1 MQSQWSNNNN
11 GDDDTC
17 QLTGTPAD
25 EPTGPTVITSPRISR
40 TPMTTVTCASST
52 HSIPINVILP
62 SLSLLDAHN
71 SVGSLSP
78 TTRFFQQPW
87 LSPATEQGSMDIQ
100 QQQQQ
105 QQQPAF
111 LSPQPFCSS
120 YYGSLGST
128 SYKSPSC
135 ASSYFDFSHVD
146 VVMDDG
152 SRQKRTVSLSTVPRF
167 PSIPS
172 LLSPRAGVNETT
184 KLLASP
190 TSYDDRQHQQQH
202 QLYYITTA
210 QQQLTKSKIRGLVGE
225 DSDDDDEGSGRL
237 DSIQSNPMYTWLRS
251 LFTLTTKQQQVLKC
265 SLAYVLGSL
274 FTFVPV
280 LHDWINNGD
289 SSGRNQVASH
299 MAATVTVFFN
309 PAKSVGGMIEAAGLG
324 WIMTLA
330 ALSVCLASLWTT
342 EYLMD
347 TQHQFYLSYGITLF
361 GWLLASTLF
370 LAFLKAQYARRPS
383 VGTASSLA
391 FILLFPIL
399 VREHT
404 LEGSEYGRQKI
415 QDNFAIV
422 AIGTAI
428 SAVVCVLIWPQTAT
442 KKFNSN
448 MIDSLS
454 SLRVLLK
461 LLTKTFLLDTD
472 LPDFKANEPLTKAI
486 KTHNASFTALQSSLR
501 EARLEWWWWLRW
513 DDNDEDGHECMVK
526 SMQRLTL
533 HIGGLRKSCGLQF
546 DRIQQTTT
554 ATAEENDPAAS
565 AEENDPHVTYN
576 IKADNHRRTFERT
589 LKRERSMTPSDIMTM
604 NTTFNDNISNSTMAT
619 AKQPNH
625 DNNSNDDDDG
635 LVVFLRTVGPPMKS
649 LAFTCKQ
656 TILHLQNHISPRS
669 SNTSSPSFA
678 TLRRNLE
685 LALETFEQSQQKALL
700 RLYRRHRRRS
710 STNAN
715 KTTAKTTTATATT
728 SSTTRRPSTLDPTP
742 SAVQTQLL
750 AHLPADDLFLV
761 YFFVF
766 CLIAFAKELRT
777 LMTCMEQSFE
787 QRKKAMSLTSLV
799 FRSIM
804 LFQWFVTAAFRS
816 SSSSS
821 SSSLRPHSNN
831 KYAVDTLHTPTP
843 RYFIHYLRMH
853 LWEFFSWFRK
863 HQVRYAIKA
872 GLTALLL
879 ASFAFLPSTRDY
891 FQTYRMEWTLITTM
905 AVMTP
910 TVGGTNFNAVLRVGA
925 TIIGVA
931 TGGLIYHLFSG
942 FHVIWLV
949 MLTWLI
955 SIPCFWLILYE
966 PKYGKFG
973 QFTLLAYNLVILYEY
988 NHPELNVFDLAY
1000 QRFVAVSLGVVI
1012 GLMVT
1017 TYIWPYAARKSVRF
1031 GLSDLLLGFSWQY
1044 SQMNNSN
1051 GINDHGDENNDEVTL
1066 TIPKQQQP
1074 EKEDTALLDLQQQ
1087 LHHLSALL
1095 NHTPN
1100 EPRLKGRFPFETYQV
1115 MLRTCQSIL
1124 DNLVMMQMVTHQ
1136 PIMMIKDSN
1145 AQWTDMVGNVVLYF
1159 YVLASALQLKT
1170 PLPLIFLLQIWLENN
1185 CWTAYNAPPRPPRP
1199 PHLMLLKRRYHI
1211 CMTMHPPPQLRT
1223 WLIMRMSF

>member
-1 MQSQWSNNNN
+1 M
-11 GDDDTC
+11 GD
-17 QLTGTPAD
+17 
-25 EPTGPTVITSPRISR
+25 
-40 TPMTTVTCASST
+40 
-52 HSIPINVILP
+52 
-62 SLSLLDAHN
+62 
-71 SVGSLSP
+71 
-78 TTRFFQQPW
+78 
-87 LSPATEQGSMDIQ
+87 
-100 QQQQQ
+100 
-105 QQQPAF
+105 
-111 LSPQPFCSS
+111 
-120 YYGSLGST
+120 
-128 SYKSPSC
+128 
-135 ASSYFDFSHVD
+135 
-146 VVMDDG
+146 
-152 SRQKRTVSLSTVPRF
+152 
-167 PSIPS
+167 
-172 LLSPRAGVNETT
+172 
-184 KLLASP
+184 
-190 TSYDDRQHQQQH
+190 
-202 QLYYITTA
+202 
-210 QQQLTKSKIRGLVGE
+210 VGE
-225 DSDDDDEGSGRL
+225 DSDDDNNDDGSRRL
-237 DSIQSNPMYTWLRS
+237 DSIKSSPVYTWLRS

-265 SLAYVLGSL
+265 SLAYFLGSL
-274 FTFVPV
+274 FTFVPI
-280 LHDWINNGD
+280 LHDWINNG
-289 SSGRNQVASH
+289 SNSGRNQVASH

-347 TQHQFYLSYGITLF
+347 TQHQLYLSYGMTLF
-361 GWLLASTLF
+361 GWLLTSTLF

-428 SAVVCVLIWPQTAT
+428 SAVVCVTIWPQTAT

-501 EARLEWWWWLRW
+501 EARLEWWWWLHW
-513 DDNDEDGHECMVK
+513 DDTDEDVHECMVK

-554 ATAEENDPAAS
+554 ATAEENDPTAT

-576 IKADNHRRTFERT
+576 IKADNHRRKFERT
-589 LKRERSMTPSDIMTM
+589 LKRERSMTPLDIITL
-604 NTTFNDNISNSTMAT
+604 NTTLNGNINSSTTAT

-625 DNNSNDDDDG
+625 SNGNDDDDG

-656 TILHLQNHISPRS
+656 TMLHLQHHISPGS
-669 SNTSSPSFA
+669 SNASPPSFV
-678 TLRRNLE
+678 TLGRNLG
-685 LALETFEQSQQKALL
+685 LALDTFEQSQQKALL

-715 KTTAKTTTATATT
+715 KTTTTTTAAAATT

-742 SAVQTQLL
+742 SALQTQLL

-766 CLIAFAKELRT
+766 CLIAFAKELRV
-777 LMTCMEQSFE
+777 LMTCMEQSLE
-787 QRKKAMSLTSLV
+787 QRQKTWSLTSLA
-799 FRSIM
+799 FRFLM
-804 LFQWFVTAAFRS
+804 LFQWLVTATFRPS
-816 SSSSS
+816 SR
-821 SSSLRPHSNN
+821 RPHCNN
-831 KYAVDTLHTPTP
+831 KHTVDTLHTPTP
-843 RYFIHYLRMH
+843 RYFIHHLRMY

-872 GLTALLL
+872 GLTALLV
-879 ASFAFLPSTRDY
+879 ASLAFLPSTQDY
-891 FQTYRMEWTLITTM
+891 FQKYRMEWTLITTL

-925 TIIGVA
+925 TILGVA
-931 TGGLIYHLFSG
+931 TGGLIYHFFSG

-1044 SQMNNSN
+1044 YQMNNSN
-1051 GINDHGDENNDEVTL
+1051 NHGDENDDQVTL
-1066 TIPKQQQP
+1066 TMPN
-1074 EKEDTALLDLQQQ
+1074 EEDTALLDLQQQ
-1087 LHHLSALL
+1087 LHHLSGLL

-1136 PIMMIKDSN
+1136 PIMMIKDSD

-1170 PLPLIFLLQIWLENN
+1170 PLPLSSSCKYGSKTIDGPL
-1185 CWTAYNAPPRPPRP
+1185 A
-1199 PHLMLLKRRYHI
+1199 MLLLFCNYRNDD
-1211 CMTMHPPPQLRT
+1211 TT
-1223 WLIMRMSF
+1223 FA